1 MFHLHS
7 LSSITFNASAVCRE
21 QSHAV
26 DGLMVC
32 TTGFLSSHQFLI
44 SHSHF
49 SLPRRQLEHQGQR
62 IKGVAFRLCITPFK
76 LTTGSV
82 HMTDHL
88 ACAVRVNT
96 PRLRCMYC
104 AMVVGL
110 EWAELNAVWD
120 LLQLFSKIAKFS
132 KMAAS

>member
-1 MFHLHS
+1 M
-7 LSSITFNASAVCRE
+7 
-21 QSHAV
+21 
-26 DGLMVC
+26 
-32 TTGFLSSHQFLI
+32 
-44 SHSHF
+44 
-49 SLPRRQLEHQGQR
+49 
-62 IKGVAFRLCITPFK
+62 KGVAFRLCITPFK

-82 HMTDHL
+82 HMTDRL

-120 LLQLFSKIAKFS
+120 RIKLAKVIL
-132 KMAAS
+132 